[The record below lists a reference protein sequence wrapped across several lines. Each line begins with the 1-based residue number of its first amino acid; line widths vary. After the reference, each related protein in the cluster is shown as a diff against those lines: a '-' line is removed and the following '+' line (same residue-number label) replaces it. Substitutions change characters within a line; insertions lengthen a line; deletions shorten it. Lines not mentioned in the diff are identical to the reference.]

1 MKIER
6 TNLNKFPFESP
17 RARWPNRIRIPNPS
31 SRFMLESARKRW
43 PYQACRLQ
51 NILKKLTK
59 ENFSAQYK
67 NKQRL
72 QYLRIQFPSR
82 FCVGSAIIG
91 DPSKQFISIQPKNFL
106 AHYNSICNGRITSG
120 YKFRRDLRRI
130 RQNWPSNQTIH
141 LNASKKNFSIKWQ

>member
-1 MKIER
+1 
-6 TNLNKFPFESP
+6 
-17 RARWPNRIRIPNPS
+17 
-31 SRFMLESARKRW
+31 
-43 PYQACRLQ
+43 LQ

-141 LNASKKNFSIKWQ
+141 LNASKKKIFPANDNKISSGRITSGYSFRRDVAPDPHKVSIHSKNIIQHKQTI